1 MRIGE
6 VARKLGTSVEA
17 VRFYEREGLV
27 PAPRRATNGY
37 RDYDAGALDRLRC
50 LIGFRQLDLPLP
62 QAAALASQCV
72 DGRCDLMVPELER
85 LISEKRAEVQ
95 ARLAE
100 LRFLDRQLALAQD
113 DLHRAGSPIITISP
127 KGGTP

>member
-6 VARKLGTSVEA
+6 VARRLGTTVEA

-27 PAPRRATNGY
+27 PAPRRAANGY
-37 RDYDAGALDRLRC
+37 RDYDRSAIDRLRC

-85 LISEKRAEVQ
+85 LISEKRAQVQ
-95 ARLAE
+95 VRLAE
-100 LRFLDRQLALAQD
+100 LRYLDRQLALAQE

-127 KGGTP
+127 KGGAR